1 MNKKWLP
8 ILIVT
13 IFSLTA
19 CNESKKHQTPSD
31 STTAYKNLSIANLA
45 DIKADLDTLDQISNK
60 NSQAILNAQDALKA
74 ARQNKEVDTIPALL
88 EQLKTHSLA
97 FNTALDATNFKSQE
111 GAALREKFKQVHL
124 LGVELAQEN
133 TKSPPQMQRITA
145 LEAEISVIQQSS
157 ISEMRA
163 LQHMIYPQL
172 NSEALN
178 NTRQQVKSD
187 PELNVTAHTPPH
199 STSHLSQDNAADI
212 KYDLI
217 VLGAVSQT
225 AKKKAQD
232 SFMGMQYAIDSG
244 NRNAL
249 MTAVKQTTTQIHGLN
264 QKYDAVTLKSAE
276 VTAARERLK
285 EENNLQIEM
294 GNIILSDSP
303 DRQRFAELNE
313 KWKNAQKMVEMEMEA
328 LRIKA
333 NTAS

>member
-1 MNKKWLP
+1 MNKKLLP

-13 IFSLTA
+13 TFSLTA
-19 CNESKKHQTPSD
+19 CNESKQHQTPSD

-88 EQLKTHSLA
+88 EQLKTHSLV
-97 FNTALDATNFKSQE
+97 FNTALDATKFKSSE
-111 GAALREKFKQVHL
+111 VAALSEKFKQVHL

-212 KYDLI
+212 KHDLI
-217 VLGAVSQT
+217 ALRAVSQT
-225 AKKKAQD
+225 AKQKAQD
-232 SFMGMQYAIDSG
+232 SFTDMQHAIDSG

-249 MTAVKQTTTQIHGLN
+249 MTAVKQTTTRIHDLN
-264 QKYDAVTLKSAE
+264 QKYDTVTLKSAE
-276 VTAARERLK
+276 ATAAREKLK

-303 DRQRFAELNE
+303 DRQRFAELSN
-313 KWKNAQKMVEMEMEA
+313 KHDNSQKMVEIEMEA
-328 LRIKA
+328 LRLKA

>member
-1 MNKKWLP
+1 MNKTWLP
-8 ILIVT
+8 ILIMT
-13 IFSLTA
+13 TFSLAA
-19 CNESKKHQTPSD
+19 CNESKQHQTPSD

>member
-1 MNKKWLP
+1 M
-8 ILIVT
+8 T
-13 IFSLTA
+13 TFSLTA
-19 CNESKKHQTPSD
+19 CNESKQHQTPSD

-45 DIKADLDTLDQISNK
+45 DIKADLDALDQISNK

-249 MTAVKQTTTQIHGLN
+249 MKAVKQTTTRIHDLN
-264 QKYDAVTLKSAE
+264 QKYDTVTLKSAE
-276 VTAARERLK
+276 ATAAREKLK

-303 DRQRFAELNE
+303 DRQRFAELSN
-313 KWKNAQKMVEMEMEA
+313 KHDNSQKMVEIEMEA
-328 LRIKA
+328 LRLKA